1 VRGGQ
6 REVILGTKARV
17 LLAREEKDDIQQRSG
32 HLLLLLQ
39 QKFPCGE
46 KSSCKNLQTTQFVKS
61 GRDDQAVRCVDI
73 VEEYELEKLSGL
85 ELAKIQAVVEDRK
98 IQLGVVSD

>member
-1 VRGGQ
+1 
-6 REVILGTKARV
+6 VILATKARV

-39 QKFPCGE
+39 QKFPRGE
-46 KSSCKNLQTTQFVKS
+46 KNLQTTQFQKS

-73 VEEYELEKLSGL
+73 VEEYEL
-85 ELAKIQAVVEDRK
+85 
-98 IQLGVVSD
+98 

>member
-1 VRGGQ
+1 
-6 REVILGTKARV
+6 VILATKARV

-39 QKFPCGE
+39 KFPCGK
-46 KSSCKNLQTTQFVKS
+46 KSSCKNLRRTTQFVKS

-73 VEEYELEKLSGL
+73 VEEYELE
-85 ELAKIQAVVEDRK
+85 
-98 IQLGVVSD
+98 